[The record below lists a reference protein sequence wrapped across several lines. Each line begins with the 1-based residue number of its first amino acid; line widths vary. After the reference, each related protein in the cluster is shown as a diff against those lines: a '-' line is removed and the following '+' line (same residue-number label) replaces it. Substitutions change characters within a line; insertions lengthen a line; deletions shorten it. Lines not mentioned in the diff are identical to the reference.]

1 MTRAVTV
8 QEPQR
13 GLRRLDEYLVTGGKQ
28 LAGSVRVSGS
38 KNGTLP
44 LLAASLLIDGV
55 TVIDNVPD
63 IMDVGT
69 MIEMLRRLGA
79 KCDFIGPTK
88 LRIDASNIHDVEAPY
103 DLVRKMRGS
112 FYVAGPLLSRFGACR
127 VPLPGGCVIGSRPV
141 DFHIQGFKALGAEV
155 SERHGVMSARA
166 SRLKGTRIF
175 MDPRLRSVGATVNI
189 MMAASL
195 ADGTTTIENAS
206 REPEVVSCQ
215 EFLEGCGADIKGIGT
230 ATVTVVGVPRLHG
243 SEVRAIG
250 DRMEAGTY
258 LYAAAATGG
267 DITVTGVNPLHME
280 IVLDV
285 LRRAGAGITTGTDWV
300 RLRAVGRPLPVD
312 IMTAPFPGYPTD
324 LQPTHGVLASVA
336 RGTSIIEETIFDA
349 RYNYTDELARMGAH
363 VRIVDS
369 AAIIKGQPRLYAAP
383 VEATDIRAGA
393 ALIIA
398 GLVAEGQT
406 EISGA
411 CFLDRG
417 YENIEGKL
425 RILGAEVTRRSEA
438 QSRIPVCLA

>member
-1 MTRAVTV
+1 M
-8 QEPQR
+8 
-13 GLRRLDEYLVTGGKQ
+13 DEYLVSGGRQ

-55 TVIDNVPD
+55 SVIDNVPD
-63 IMDVGT
+63 IHDVGT
-69 MIEMLRRLGA
+69 MIQMLRALGA
-79 KCDFIGPTK
+79 KCDFVGPAK
-88 LRIDASNIHDVEAPY
+88 LRIDASDITSLEAPY

-112 FYVAGPLLSRFGACR
+112 FYVAGPLLSRFGACQ

-155 SERHGVMSARA
+155 TEKHGVMSARA
-166 SRLKGTRIF
+166 KRLRGTRVY

-189 MMAASL
+189 MLAAAL
-195 ADGTTTIENAS
+195 AEGTTIIENAS
-206 REPEVVSCQ
+206 REPEVVGCQ
-215 EFLEGCGADIKGIGT
+215 QFLARCGADIKGSGT
-230 ATVTVVGVPRLHG
+230 ATLVIRGVKRLHG
-243 SEVRAIG
+243 GHGRAIG

-258 LYAAAATGG
+258 LYATASAGG
-267 DITVTGVNPLHME
+267 DITVHGVDPTHMD

-285 LRRAGAGITTGTDWV
+285 LRRAGAGVTTGPEWV

-312 IMTAPFPGYPTD
+312 IMTAPYPGFPTD

-336 RGTSIIEETIFDA
+336 RGTTIIEETIFDA

-363 VRIVDS
+363 IRVVDS

-398 GLVAEGQT
+398 AIVAEGQT

-411 CFLDRG
+411 SFIDRG
-417 YENIEGKL
+417 YENIEVKL
-425 RILGAEVTRRSEA
+425 RALGADIMRRSEA
-438 QSRIPVCLA
+438 QSRKALCLA